1 MKILIGKGGMAEGT
15 RKAMQ
20 KYKQVY
26 AQAVPGCAVVL
37 AKGVTGTKD
46 PYWYECGMPEAMWP
60 LQTKYFG
67 PFLITMD
74 SYGKSRYD
82 DVQAHAQAVEE
93 EILKTLWP
101 PFSS

>member
-1 MKILIGKGGMAEGT
+1 MLF
-15 RKAMQ
+15 RS
-20 KYKQVY
+20 Y

-60 LQTKYFG
+60 LQTKHFG

-93 EILKTLWP
+93 EILKTL
-101 PFSS
+101 

>member
-1 MKILIGKGGMAEGT
+1 
-15 RKAMQ
+15 
-20 KYKQVY
+20 
-26 AQAVPGCAVVL
+26 
-37 AKGVTGTKD
+37 
-46 PYWYECGMPEAMWP
+46 MWP
-60 LQTKYFG
+60 LQTKHFG